1 MRLGEQGEEMPVP
14 ETTNGNGVH
23 GVTSNGNGVHF
34 PDMVSDDSEE
44 EEEAEPVSATLVL
57 RVVSE
62 PPSPA
67 LSRKPSFRR
76 DQPPSF
82 LADNNDNNNSGRGE
96 QYLQVTD

>member
-1 MRLGEQGEEMPVP
+1 MRLVEQGEDMPVP
-14 ETTNGNGVH
+14 ETANGVNGGVHGHSNGNGV
-23 GVTSNGNGVHF
+23 NGVHF

-67 LSRKPSFRR
+67 LSRKPSFR
-76 DQPPSF
+76 
-82 LADNNDNNNSGRGE
+82 
-96 QYLQVTD
+96 